1 MKIIDEKE
9 ITQAPNAKKAMLSI
23 RGKKKIQLNS
33 NFSACRKAI
42 KDGCKI

>member
-23 RGKKKIQLNS
+23 RGKKKKS
-33 NFSACRKAI
+33 S
-42 KDGCKI
+42 